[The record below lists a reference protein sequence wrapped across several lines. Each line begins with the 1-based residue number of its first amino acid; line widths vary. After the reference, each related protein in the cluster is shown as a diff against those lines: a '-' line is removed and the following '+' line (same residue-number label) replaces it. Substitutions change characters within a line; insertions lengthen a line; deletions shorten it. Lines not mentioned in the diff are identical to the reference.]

1 MRRRE
6 FIGLVGGVVAACLL
20 MGTLIAPFSP
30 EAEAQDKPLVRR
42 VAGLDW
48 ASPSPDRLEP
58 FRKALQEL
66 GHVEG
71 ENILVEYWS
80 AEGRTD
86 RADMLAKEIVGR
98 QPTVIVAYATP
109 AAHAVKRATA
119 TIPIVVATAD
129 PVGTGLVTNLARPG
143 GNLTGVSNMMPD
155 LESKRLE
162 LLRELL
168 PGLKRIAF
176 LGSTRDPATV
186 AFVREAKIAAE
197 HAGLHFSPVLVGSS
211 EEVDAAL
218 AGIVRDKVDAVIVQ
232 PLFALHR
239 SDAAAL
245 GALAASHRIPVITNY
260 AHFPQSG
267 GLLSYGP
274 HVDFARRAAARYVDR
289 ILKGASPG
297 ELAVEQPAKF
307 EMVINLKTANALGLT
322 VPASLLARADEVIE

>member
-1 MRRRE
+1 
-6 FIGLVGGVVAACLL
+6 

-42 VAGLDW
+42 VAVLDW

-98 QPTVIVAYATP
+98 QPSVIVAYATP

-168 PGLKRIAF
+168 PGLRRIAF
-176 LGSTRDPATV
+176 IGSTRDPATV

-245 GALAASHRIPVITNY
+245 GAL
-260 AHFPQSG
+260 
-267 GLLSYGP
+267 L
-274 HVDFARRAAARYVDR
+274 RATEYR
-289 ILKGASPG
+289 
-297 ELAVEQPAKF
+297 
-307 EMVINLKTANALGLT
+307 
-322 VPASLLARADEVIE
+322 

>member
-6 FIGLVGGVVAACLL
+6 FITLVDGVAAAWPL

-30 EAEAQDKPLVRR
+30 DAMAQDKPLVRR
-42 VAGLDW
+42 VAVLDW
-48 ASPSPDRLEP
+48 ASPSQDRLEP
-58 FRKALQEL
+58 FRKALEEL

-86 RADMLAKEIVGR
+86 RADMLAKEIVER
-98 QPTVIVAYATP
+98 QPSVIVAYATP
-109 AAHAVKRATA
+109 AAHAVKRATS
-119 TIPIVVATAD
+119 TILIVVATAD

-186 AFVREAKIAAE
+186 AFVREAQIAAE
-197 HAGLHFSPVLVGSS
+197 HVGLHFSPVLVGSS
-211 EEVDAAL
+211 EEIDAAL
-218 AGIVRDKVDAVIVQ
+218 AGIVRDKGEAVIVE
-232 PLFALHR
+232 PLFALHKT
-239 SDAAAL
+239 AAA
-245 GALAASHRIPVITNY
+245 ALAASHRVPVIS
-260 AHFPQSG
+260 SG
-267 GLLSYGP
+267 RYC
-274 HVDFARRAAARYVDR
+274 AAGRSSR
-289 ILKGASPG
+289 PG
-297 ELAVEQPAKF
+297 SAQEA
-307 EMVINLKTANALGLT
+307 T
-322 VPASLLARADEVIE
+322 